1 MKFLRRKFPWIAAGL
16 LLAIAWNCWP
26 AGQERRPETRRPSP
40 ILSLPHGSAGSRKSP
55 DRNAQSTV
63 QTHPADPEITRLI
76 EQSLAAFRT
85 SSSAEESAAILKRVR
100 DGIRRATAENAAA
113 AIVEFLK
120 SGQDSPT
127 LLPFVVG
134 PEGMMELTPTL
145 RTALLDLL
153 PSLDPTAA
161 LELARDVMDQKSSP
175 DEYALALR
183 NLAWNDLDGDL
194 KSELASRLGQML
206 AVEDWLSTPSAGFLE
221 ALDATVELA
230 DAETFGTLSRLNRE
244 ALASGNSAMARASFI
259 ALDRMLL
266 RDPSLLVKAFAADP
280 GLSGVS
286 PDQRASLLSRLDITN
301 PAQRELFSAYLA
313 TPDREAQELEYFAAL
328 FPNGNFVHGNWLIT
342 TGEAT
347 DSISSR
353 LEADRKALVEI
364 DRLLAENPQANAAV
378 ALSRI
383 RERLARI
390 TAGPHYRV
398 TDK

>member
-1 MKFLRRKFPWIAAGL
+1 
-16 LLAIAWNCWP
+16 
-26 AGQERRPETRRPSP
+26 
-40 ILSLPHGSAGSRKSP
+40 
-55 DRNAQSTV
+55 
-63 QTHPADPEITRLI
+63 
-76 EQSLAAFRT
+76 
-85 SSSAEESAAILKRVR
+85 
-100 DGIRRATAENAAA
+100 
-113 AIVEFLK
+113 
-120 SGQDSPT
+120 
-127 LLPFVVG
+127 
-134 PEGMMELTPTL
+134 MELAPTL

-206 AVEDWLSTPSAGFLE
+206 AVEDWLSNPSAGFLE
-221 ALDATVELA
+221 ALDAAVELA

-313 TPDREAQELEYFAAL
+313 TPGREAQELEYFTAL
-328 FPNGNFVHGNWLIT
+328 FPNGNFVHGNWLIS

-353 LEADRKALVEI
+353 LEADRKVLVEI

-378 ALSRI
+378 SLSRI
-383 RERLARI
+383 RDRLTKISAE
-390 TAGPHYRV
+390 PKPQ
-398 TDK
+398 D